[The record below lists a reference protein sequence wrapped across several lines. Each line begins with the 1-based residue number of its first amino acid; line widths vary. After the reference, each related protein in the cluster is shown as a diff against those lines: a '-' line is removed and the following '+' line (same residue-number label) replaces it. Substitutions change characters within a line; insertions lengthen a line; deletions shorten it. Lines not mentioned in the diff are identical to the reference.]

1 MGEVTE
7 KGGEMKYEKRV
18 TQITVAP
25 ENQPIW
31 SEQATQITI
40 DDESGGEYLKI
51 VQHHEGEGFLLTP
64 EEWPAI
70 KEAIEEILS
79 VCRSY
84 P

>member
-1 MGEVTE
+1 MN
-7 KGGEMKYEKRV
+7 YEKRV

-25 ENQPIW
+25 ENEPIF

-51 VQHHEGEGFLLTP
+51 NQHHERNEFLLTP

-70 KEAIEEILS
+70 KEAIEEMLAI
-79 VCRSY
+79 CRSY

>member
-7 KGGEMKYEKRV
+7 KGGEMNYEKRV

-25 ENQPIW
+25 EGEPIF
-31 SEQATQITI
+31 SEQGTQITI

-51 VQHHEGEGFLLTP
+51 TQSHGQEGFLLTP

-70 KEAIEEILS
+70 KDAIEEMLAI
-79 VCRSY
+79 CRRYS
-84 P
+84 